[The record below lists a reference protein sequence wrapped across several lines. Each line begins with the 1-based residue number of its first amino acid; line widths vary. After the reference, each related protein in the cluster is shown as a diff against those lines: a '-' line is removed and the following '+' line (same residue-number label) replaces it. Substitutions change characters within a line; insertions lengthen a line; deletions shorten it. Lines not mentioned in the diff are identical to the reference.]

1 MNRPTAATPL
11 LPALSRLLDEQ
22 PDLTLTLAGAPFT
35 VAELDAAS
43 RRLAGFLADRVAPG
57 DRVVVLARNGRLAL
71 LSWWAT
77 TLRGGFVVPLN
88 TSNRGPVLAHQ
99 VLDADPVAMIV
110 EDEFLS
116 VLDDALI
123 GTELRVPVLV
133 GAHTGRRPASGPAP
147 AWANEVVDFDA
158 AVAEGSAVTT
168 TPDLDAYAT
177 SHLIYTAGTTGPS
190 KACMVSHGYVA
201 NMARQMHE
209 NLERRS
215 DDVLWTAMPLFHM
228 AAVGHVMGSLQLGS
242 AIDLASR
249 FSVRGFWTEIL
260 RSRATMAALMG
271 SMLPMIAG
279 APDSEAAREAFGRL
293 RVVSGSPVT
302 AELAARWR
310 ERFGVERV
318 GSGAYGLTEACL
330 ITLTPPGGYRAGSA
344 GKINDSFEVRIVD
357 EHDNPLPVGE
367 VGEIVARPNRPA
379 IMFNGYWRE
388 PEKTLEV
395 FRGLWFHCGD
405 YGRLDEDGYLYF
417 VDRGKDYLRR
427 GGENI
432 SSFEIEGIVA
442 THPAVG
448 EVAVHAVPSP
458 LAEDDLKV
466 TVVPAPGAEID
477 PAELFEWLHPRI
489 PRYAVPSHIEVRAEL
504 PKNAVGRVL
513 KRVLREEGV
522 TAQTWSTD
530 PRAVTGLPVPAG
542 REQA

>member
-133 GAHTGRRPASGPAP
+133 GAYTGRRPASGPAP
-147 AWANEVVDFDA
+147 AWATEVVDFDA

-209 NLERRS
+209 NLERRA

-242 AIDLASR
+242 AIDLAAR
-249 FSVRGFWTEIL
+249 FSVRGFWTEIQ
-260 RSRATMAALMG
+260 RSRAPMAA
-271 SMLPMIAG
+271 
-279 APDSEAAREAFGRL
+279 
-293 RVVSGSPVT
+293 
-302 AELAARWR
+302 
-310 ERFGVERV
+310 
-318 GSGAYGLTEACL
+318 
-330 ITLTPPGGYRAGSA
+330 
-344 GKINDSFEVRIVD
+344 
-357 EHDNPLPVGE
+357 
-367 VGEIVARPNRPA
+367 
-379 IMFNGYWRE
+379 
-388 PEKTLEV
+388 
-395 FRGLWFHCGD
+395 
-405 YGRLDEDGYLYF
+405 
-417 VDRGKDYLRR
+417 DRK
-427 GGENI
+427 
-432 SSFEIEGIVA
+432 
-442 THPAVG
+442 
-448 EVAVHAVPSP
+448 
-458 LAEDDLKV
+458 
-466 TVVPAPGAEID
+466 
-477 PAELFEWLHPRI
+477 
-489 PRYAVPSHIEVRAEL
+489 
-504 PKNAVGRVL
+504 
-513 KRVLREEGV
+513 
-522 TAQTWSTD
+522 ST
-530 PRAVTGLPVPAG
+530 R
-542 REQA
+542 